1 LGIKNQGA
9 TMKSIFPGIF
19 VTIVLLAPLPSLANE
34 CWAISNIK
42 GYSAFANDGYKFSQD
57 GMRNTLL
64 VCFAASGGTVTG
76 TDVRFVKFGESTLA
90 GYGGNDQG
98 NELFEVYQLDRE
110 KKKLL
115 YTKTRIGTKTVAP
128 VFSDVV
134 LAFVGDAAMV
144 SK

>member
-1 LGIKNQGA
+1 MLL
-9 TMKSIFPGIF
+9 
-19 VTIVLLAPLPSLANE
+19 LLAAQQSLADE

-42 GYSAFANDGYKFSQD
+42 GYSAYASDGYKFSQD
-57 GMRNTLL
+57 GLRGTLI
-64 VCFAASGGTVTG
+64 VCIGTTDGTVTG
-76 TDVRFVKFGESTLA
+76 TDVRFVKFGDSTLA
-90 GYGGNDQG
+90 GFGGNDQG

-115 YTKTRIGTKTVAP
+115 YVKTRIGTKSVVP

-134 LAFVGDAAMV
+134 SSFVGDAVQV

>member
-1 LGIKNQGA
+1 
-9 TMKSIFPGIF
+9 MKSISLAICAALL
-19 VTIVLLAPLPSLANE
+19 LLAAQQSLADE

-42 GYSAFANDGYKFSQD
+42 GYSAYASDGYKFSQD
-57 GMRNTLL
+57 GLRGTLM
-64 VCFAASGGTVTG
+64 VCFGTTGGTVTG
-76 TDVRFVKFGESTLA
+76 TDVRFVKFGGSTLA
-90 GYGGNDQG
+90 GFGGNDQG

-115 YTKTRIGTKTVAP
+115 YVKTRIGTKSVVP

-134 LAFVGDAAMV
+134 FSFVGDAVQV